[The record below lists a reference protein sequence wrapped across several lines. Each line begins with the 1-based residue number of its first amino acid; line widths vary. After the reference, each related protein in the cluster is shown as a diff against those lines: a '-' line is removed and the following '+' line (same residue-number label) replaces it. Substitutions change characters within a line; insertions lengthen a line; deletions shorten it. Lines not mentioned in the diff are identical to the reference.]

1 MENQAYIS
9 LVLCYLWKMEGK
21 YMSYIDLHCD
31 TLGQAFLKQKNTIT
45 VMPEDMVDINR
56 LEKAKVLAQFF
67 AIFLLPPGE
76 EKPDDDEYINTLVQV
91 LHDTIREN
99 PDKIAMAHNVK
110 EMELNCADGKTS
122 AFLTIEDGR
131 SVDGKIEKLEKYY
144 DMGVRLITLTWN
156 FENCFGSPNSLDPN
170 VMKKGLTTF
179 GKEGVKRMEE
189 LGMLVDVS
197 HLSDGG
203 FYDVADIL
211 SGPFVASHSNC
222 RELANH
228 PRNLTND
235 MIRVLANKGGVSG
248 INFFHKFLNNNH
260 EEGYSNIN
268 DMIRHI
274 NHMVRYGGED
284 IVAIGTDFDGI
295 SGVKYDIKSPDQM
308 YLLFDALKKE
318 GYSERQ
324 IDKFAYENALRVMK
338 DVIK

>member
-1 MENQAYIS
+1 
-9 LVLCYLWKMEGK
+9 
-21 YMSYIDLHCD
+21 MSYIDLHCD
-31 TLGQAFLKQKNTIT
+31 TLGQAFLKEKNTIT
-45 VMPEDMVDINR
+45 VMPEDMVDIKR

-67 AIFLLPPGE
+67 AIFLLPPEE
-76 EKPDDDEYINTLVQV
+76 EKPDDDEYINALVQV
-91 LHDTIREN
+91 LHNTIKEN

-110 EMELNCADGKTS
+110 ELELNHAAGKTS

-131 SVDGKIEKLEKYY
+131 SVEGKMEKLEKYY
-144 DMGVRLITLTWN
+144 NMGIRLITLTWN
-156 FENCFGSPNSLDPN
+156 FENCFGSPNSMDPN
-170 VMKKGLTTF
+170 VMKKGLTAF

-189 LGMLVDVS
+189 LGMIVDVS

-228 PRNLTND
+228 PRNMTND

-248 INFFHKFLNNNH
+248 INFFHKFLGDKY
-260 EEGYSNIN
+260 EDSYSSIP

-295 SGVKYDIKSPDQM
+295 TGDRYDIQSPDEM
-308 YLLFDALKKE
+308 YLLFDALKKA

-324 IDKFAYENALRVMK
+324 IDKFRYGNALRVMNEVLK
-338 DVIK
+338 

>member
-1 MENQAYIS
+1 MKEENITEEQ
-9 LVLCYLWKMEGK
+9 

-31 TLGQAFLKQKNTIT
+31 TLGQAFLKKKSTIT
-45 VMPEDMVDINR
+45 VMPEDMVDIER

-91 LHDTIREN
+91 LHNTIKEN

-110 EMELNCADGKTS
+110 EMELNHAAGKIS

-131 SVDGKIEKLEKYY
+131 SVEGKMEKLEKYY
-144 DMGVRLITLTWN
+144 DMGIRLITLTWN
-156 FENCFGSPNSLDPN
+156 FENCFGSPNSMDPN
-170 VMKKGLTTF
+170 VMKKGLTAF
-179 GKEGVKRMEE
+179 GKDGIKRMEE

-203 FYDVADIL
+203 FYDVADVL
-211 SGPFVASHSNC
+211 SGPFIASHSNC

-248 INFFHKFLNNNH
+248 INFFHKFLSDKY
-260 EEGYSNIN
+260 EEGYSKIE

-295 SGVKYDIKSPDQM
+295 TGDRYDIQSPDEM
-308 YLLFDALKKE
+308 YLLFDALKKA

-324 IDKFAYENALRVMK
+324 IDKFRYGNALRVMNEVLK
-338 DVIK
+338 